1 MSKIKIVGRYIGNG
15 DTYVVEDKI
24 FKRFI
29 WTEADVSAE
38 TYNELIQGE
47 KDGWFNFYEPVSK
60 LELKQILAN
69 MIDKINNEISIIE
82 EKVDGLGEAE
92 VEALSTRLD
101 NLGINIYNDL
111 QNLQEEV
118 DDIKELGKVTYDDT
132 EVRNQISSLQSGMEN
147 TGKEIA
153 QIKAGI
159 EQVSLQINEN
169 ANLLNARMDTFTKL
183 EEGSTTADAELK
195 DIRVGVDGTTYTSA
209 GTAVREQIKQIEN
222 GLGLSISYTIEL
234 VVGGIVGATGVEN
247 DAPIR
252 LKSKNYIDEAYLL
265 RANENYAFYLY
276 GYDKITYE
284 YLGIF
289 NKTKNNFIKNNF
301 EYYSSVDLKEVLKT
315 FPNTVFRICILDV
328 DSPDRYMT
336 TEENPI
342 RATIE
347 GEITNQI
354 AKLSN
359 EIEEINKVSILTL
372 NKDTD
377 NLIKVLKRRLNT
389 GASNS
394 HTNYPEILTL
404 LHFSDLHNQQSQ
416 LERIMNFKKTYEKYI
431 DDIIHTGDS
440 VSLNFN
446 DGISAI
452 KNVADANKILNVIG
466 NHDADILYESD
477 SSPKQTQQTLYN
489 TFFKLY
495 KNYMNII
502 INENTTYWYKDYDT
516 NKIRLIG
523 LNATLV
529 NDELTIQNN
538 WLQEILSSVPEEY
551 SVVIMEH
558 YPPKNFSKI
567 DCNFTK
573 KDGSWSLDNMLLS
586 EIYLKTVDEFMNNG
600 GNFICW
606 LAGHTHFDM
615 ICNNPTY
622 PKQLFIHVAN
632 TLFESYF
639 CDYDRIID
647 DKSQDVFNI
656 ISFDTILKN
665 IKIVRVGADRD
676 IYLRHRG
683 TIVINYSNKEIIYSD

>member
-1 MSKIKIVGRYIGNG
+1 MRKVIYDIDINLQEYDIKACMQNDDIN
-15 DTYVVEDKI
+15 
-24 FKRFI
+24 
-29 WTEADVSAE
+29 
-38 TYNELIQGE
+38 LI
-47 KDGWFNFYEPVSK
+47 
-60 LELKQILAN
+60 
-69 MIDKINNEISIIE
+69 
-82 EKVDGLGEAE
+82 
-92 VEALSTRLD
+92 
-101 NLGINIYNDL
+101 INIYENEKNYDL
-111 QNLQEEV
+111 MGAKATLNWSKPDGTPLKKDMDINKNIV
-118 DDIKELGKVTYDDT
+118 SITLNKDYTDIKGKAKLDIEIVKEGTVSTFPLCLVIVEKVFQSNKVNNKIVELLDIIKMDEYIDEFLDGIKKKQT
-132 EVRNQISSLQSGMEN
+132 ELSSQMDE
-147 TGKEIA
+147 
-153 QIKAGI
+153 KAK
-159 EQVSLQINEN
+159 
-169 ANLLNARMDTFTKL
+169 LLNARMDTFTKL
-183 EEGSTTADAELK
+183 EEGSTTADAELR
-195 DIRVGVDGTTYTSA
+195 DIRVGVDGTTYGNA
-209 GTAVREQIKQIEN
+209 GEAVREQIKQIEN

-234 VVGGIVGATGVEN
+234 VIGGIVGATGVEN
-247 DAPIR
+247 NTPIR
-252 LKSKNYIDEAYLL
+252 LKSKNYITEAYLL
-265 RANENYAFYLY
+265 KANENYAFYLY
-276 GYDKITYE
+276 GYNKTNYE

-289 NKTKNNFIKNNF
+289 NKTKNNFIKDNF

-315 FPNTVFRICILDV
+315 FPNTIFKICILDV
-328 DSPDRYMT
+328 NSQERYLT

-342 RATIE
+342 QATIE
-347 GEITNQI
+347 GKLANQI
-354 AKLSN
+354 TKLSN
-359 EIEEINKVSILTL
+359 EIEEINKISILTL
-372 NKDTD
+372 NKDTG

-389 GASNS
+389 GTSNS
-394 HTNYPEILTL
+394 HTKYPEILTL

-495 KNYMNII
+495 KNDMNII

-551 SVVIMEH
+551 SVVIIEH

-567 DCNFTK
+567 NCNFTK

-586 EIYLKTVDEFMNNG
+586 EIYLKTVDEFINNG

-632 TLFESYF
+632 TLLESYF
-639 CDYDRIID
+639 SDYDRIID
-647 DKSQDVFNI
+647 DKSQDVFNVV
-656 ISFDTILKN
+656 SFDTILKT